1 MCIKIYATQGLQ
13 NAESESIGP
22 AGRPAMLP
30 PDRRRQQGH
39 PSHGPARAA
48 APFPSHGHG
57 SAQGPAGPT
66 PTAGRRGPLTR
77 RLVRRSGCCC
87 GARVEAPLT
96 ESNTLPAGGAMQ
108 RARAGMRRGMRRSRR
123 PDGRGPD
130 ARRPAAAVS
139 VSLQAGRAAGAAGAA
154 WAGGDMA
161 GPGLAG
167 APGHSGLVA
176 LKHSAPAS
184 GWGVGR
190 CKISAA
196 LNFQTIFI
204 ESGFEP
210 APPEKLAIQ
219 SPLNQRPKQF

>member
-1 MCIKIYATQGLQ
+1 MD
-13 NAESESIGP
+13 P
-22 AGRPAMLP
+22 
-30 PDRRRQQGH
+30 
-39 PSHGPARAA
+39 
-48 APFPSHGHG
+48 
-57 SAQGPAGPT
+57 
-66 PTAGRRGPLTR
+66 AGRRGPLTR